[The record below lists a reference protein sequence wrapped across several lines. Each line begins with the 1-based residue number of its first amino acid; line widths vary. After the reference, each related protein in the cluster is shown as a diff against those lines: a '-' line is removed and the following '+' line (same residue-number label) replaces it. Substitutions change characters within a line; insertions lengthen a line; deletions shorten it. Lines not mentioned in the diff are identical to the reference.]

1 MSTFQAILAFAAFLS
16 LVSIMCAT
24 SFVAMVVSNAVKAR
38 PEIAPQIRSDLLDAV
53 SKVSRLT
60 FNISAGAAIILYPFA
75 ALALLALAIMG
86 ADSIFG

>member
-1 MSTFQAILAFAAFLS
+1 MTPIIVTFAAVLA

-24 SFVAMVVSNAVKAR
+24 SFVAMVIANAVKAK
-38 PEIAPQIRSDLLDAV
+38 PEIAPEIRPDLIDVV

-60 FNISAGAAIILYPFA
+60 FNISAGAAIILYPFSVLA
-75 ALALLALAIMG
+75 LIALALMG